1 MISRFFNETF
11 EHWKYGTTTDAWGGT
26 TEDWTKQIDDISCLL
41 RPLSGDRVVRD
52 NAQNVV
58 ADVKFYM
65 AADESVEVGDQLRNG
80 DHYEIT
86 AVINPMSMDRFLQ
99 VEARLI

>member
-11 EHWKYGTTTDAWGGT
+11 EHWGYGTTTDTWGNT
-26 TEDWTKQIDDISCLL
+26 TEGWTKQTNDIDCRR
-41 RPLSGDRVVRD
+41 RPLSGDRVLRD
-52 NAQNVV
+52 ESYNVI
-58 ADVKFYM
+58 ADFKFYM
-65 AADESVEVGDQLRNG
+65 AATESIEVGDQLRNG

-86 AVINPMSMDRFLQ
+86 AVINPMSMGKFLQ